1 MLGWIGGIGIIGAIF
16 GTIIFLVRTASEG
29 IAEFLG
35 TIVGIWIFFS
45 FISWLIG

>member
-1 MLGWIGGIGIIGAIF
+1 MLGWIGGIGIIGAIL
-16 GTIIFLVRTASEG
+16 GTIIFIFKTASQG

-35 TIVGIWIFFS
+35 TIVGIWIFFI